1 MIGSIEPS
9 NAIFDEHGGTQII
22 GIAVDKNYGALT
34 VEAVDERKNEQCANI
49 HRARQLANWQERC

>member
-9 NAIFDEHGGTQII
+9 NAIFDEHGGTQTI

-34 VEAVDERKNEQCANI
+34 VEAVDE
-49 HRARQLANWQERC
+49 